1 MKLSS
6 YLHPEYIK
14 LKARISSFEEGVR
27 LLLGLIRG
35 LVDQDEKTLFSRVQ
49 EREAQAPTVLDHGL
63 CVPHLRL
70 DDFDDHVI
78 AVAVPERPFTY
89 GGKEVDILILII
101 SSKAQPS
108 TYLNTLKGLA
118 TLFKDPDTRE
128 ALLSAKHP
136 EQFIRIIAAHDVEI
150 KKGLLVRDIMNTSIV
165 SISPDDTIKDVV
177 DLFVKYHT
185 SYLPVIEA
193 SGRFVG
199 EIRMLD
205 VLHIGLPQYT
215 SMLGNLSFLSSFEPF
230 EELLK
235 NEERI
240 QVKEV
245 MKQPHP
251 VCTPQTTVIE
261 LTFEMTRTLRRHVA
275 VVEGEA
281 LVGVVSFMDILEK
294 VLRV

>member
-14 LKARISSFEEGVR
+14 LKARISSFEEGVK

-35 LVDQDEKTLFSRVQ
+35 LVNQDEEALFSRVQ

-78 AVAVPERPFTY
+78 AIAVPERPFTY
-89 GGKEVDILILII
+89 AGKEVRMLVLII

-108 TYLNTLKGLA
+108 TYLNTLKGFGL
-118 TLFKDPDTRE
+118 LFKDPAIRE
-128 ALLSAKHP
+128 SLLSAKTP
-136 EQFIRIIAAHDVEI
+136 EQFLRIVAAHDVEI
-150 KKGLLVRDIMNTSIV
+150 KKGLLVRDIMNPSIISV
-165 SISPDDTIKDVV
+165 SPEDTIKDVV
-177 DLFVKYHT
+177 DLFVKHHT
-185 SYLPVIEA
+185 SYLPVINA

-199 EIRMLD
+199 EIRMFD

-215 SMLGNLSFLSSFEPF
+215 TMLGNLSFLSSFEPF

-235 NEERI
+235 NEDRI
-240 QVKEV
+240 LVKEV

-261 LTFEMTRTLRRHVA
+261 LSFEMTRTQRRHVA
-275 VVEGEA
+275 VVEGET